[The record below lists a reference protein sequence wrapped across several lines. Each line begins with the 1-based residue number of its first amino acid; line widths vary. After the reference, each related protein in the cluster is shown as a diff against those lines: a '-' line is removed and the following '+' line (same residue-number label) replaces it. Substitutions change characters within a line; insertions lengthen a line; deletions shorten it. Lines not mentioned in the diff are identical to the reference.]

1 MLKRKLTIPLLFML
15 LALTLTIIPWYS
27 GYIYSGSDLR
37 FHINRIA
44 ELVHGLNKGFPLVNF
59 LTFNGVGYDVN
70 SFYPLPLLYLFSPI
84 FLIGRLQEIT

>member
-15 LALTLTIIPWYS
+15 LALTLTIIPWHS

-37 FHINRIA
+37 FHINQLLSLSMASIRIPT
-44 ELVHGLNKGFPLVNF
+44 GKF

-70 SFYPLPLLYLFSPI
+70 SFIRCHCCTYLVQF
-84 FLIGRLQEIT
+84 F